1 MVLDNSLT
9 TEVIWA
15 NYEAAVKAVPTLE
28 KPFKVDM
35 FNYEIVADPKLWTED
50 YFHEA
55 ASCLNTNLNKERY
68 KNVLN
73 VRDHLA
79 KKGNP
84 KFKGIVSKSTNLVK
98 GSVDNA
104 RKNGVQEDKILKN
117 EKDLENF
124 LS

>member
-1 MVLDNSLT
+1 MVYDNSLT
-9 TEVIWA
+9 TDVIWT

-35 FNYEIVADPKLWTED
+35 FNYEIVTDPKLWTED
-50 YFHEA
+50 YFNEA
-55 ASCLNTNLNKERY
+55 ASCLNTNFNKERY

-84 KFKGIVSKSTNLVK
+84 KFK
-98 GSVDNA
+98 
-104 RKNGVQEDKILKN
+104 KI
-117 EKDLENF
+117 
-124 LS
+124 